1 MSTPHDRLA
10 TLADLR
16 SRWGAAAPRP
26 AVEVFGALAVA
37 PLPAMRPGERGIAPA
52 ALPAEEPGALPGGT
66 PARPVP
72 LPGGADLPAVAP
84 RPDRSGT
91 GAVVPTGFAAL
102 DALLGAG
109 GLARPLTAT
118 LAGDPGSGRTTLA
131 LRVAA
136 EAQAAGCLVA
146 YVDAARSLDPVEAA
160 ARGIALDEL
169 VVVSSRGVAEGID
182 LGAELLRSG
191 TVDVLLLD
199 LPDGPTT
206 SGDRLPERLLR
217 LAALARRAGALL
229 VVLQPPGVPQRV
241 AGALAEASGL
251 RLRLRRRAWIR
262 LGREVVGQ
270 RTEVVVEK
278 ERAGP
283 PGRRAELR
291 ILYAEGGARDRC
303 LLRPHLLLDRD
314 RDAIDPH
321 APPSSRLAVA
331 PDRSRALAHGAGG
344 AGGRHPG
351 RGDGDGGAGSGT
363 DRPRRD
369 AVDGQAGP
377 RREPG
382 GAGDGRPPRDAARE
396 RASAGA

>member
-1 MSTPHDRLA
+1 MSTSHDRLA
-10 TLADLR
+10 TLAELR

-37 PLPAMRPGERGIAPA
+37 PLPAGLPGDPEADPRRAPA
-52 ALPAEEPGALPGGT
+52 GVPG
-66 PARPVP
+66 RPVP
-72 LPGGADLPAVAP
+72 LPGGVALPEPAP
-84 RPDRSGT
+84 RPDRAGI
-91 GAVVPTGFAAL
+91 GAVLPTGFAAL

-109 GLARPLTAT
+109 GLSRPLTAT

-146 YVDAARSLDPVEAA
+146 YVDGARSLDPVEAA
-160 ARGIALDEL
+160 ARGVRLDEF
-169 VVVSSRGVAEGID
+169 VVVAPRDAAEGID
-182 LGAELLRSG
+182 LGADLLRSG
-191 TVDVLLLD
+191 TVDVLLVD
-199 LPDGPTT
+199 LPDRPAA

-217 LAALARRAGALL
+217 LSAIARRSGALL
-229 VVLQPPGVPQRV
+229 VLLQPPGLPSRTV
-241 AGALAEASGL
+241 GALAEASGL

-283 PGRRAELR
+283 PGRCAELR

-303 LLRPHLLLDRD
+303 LLRDDLLHD

-321 APPSSRLAVA
+321 APPPPRLAGPAHLARAVA
-331 PDRSRALAHGAGG
+331 HGPIGARDRDAGRSDGHRGAGDRPDR
-344 AGGRHPG
+344 PG
-351 RGDGDGGAGSGT
+351 
-363 DRPRRD
+363 RD
-369 AVDGQAGP
+369 AVDRRAGP
-377 RREPG
+377 RGEPG
-382 GAGDGRPPRDAARE
+382 GAGDGRPAPDAARE
-396 RASAGA
+396 RAAARA

>member
-1 MSTPHDRLA
+1 MSTQNDRLA
-10 TLADLR
+10 TFAELR

-37 PLPAMRPGERGIAPA
+37 PLPAGP
-52 ALPAEEPGALPGGT
+52 PGAPGTDPHRVPTGA
-66 PARPVP
+66 PGRPVP
-72 LPGGADLPAVAP
+72 LPGGAALPAPAP
-84 RPDRSGT
+84 RPDRSGI

-109 GLARPLTAT
+109 GLPRPLTAT

-160 ARGIALDEL
+160 ARGVRLDEL
-169 VVVSSRGVAEGID
+169 VVVAPPGAAEGID

-191 TVDVLLLD
+191 SVDVLFVD
-199 LPDGPTT
+199 LPDRPGRP
-206 SGDRLPERLLR
+206 GDRLPDRLLR
-217 LAALARRAGALL
+217 LAAIGRRSGALL
-229 VVLQPPGVPQRV
+229 VLLQPPGLPPRAV
-241 AGALAEASGL
+241 GALAEASGL

-303 LLRPHLLLDRD
+303 LLRDDLLHD

-321 APPSSRLAVA
+321 APSAPRLAGPA
-331 PDRSRALAHGAGG
+331 HRARAIAHGPLGARDRDAGRRVGGDG
-344 AGGRHPG
+344 AGL
-351 RGDGDGGAGSGT
+351 GS

-369 AVDGQAGP
+369 AVDGRAGP
-377 RREPG
+377 RRQPG
-382 GAGDGRPPRDAARE
+382 GAGDGRPARDAARE
-396 RASAGA
+396 RAPARA

>member
-26 AVEVFGALAVA
+26 AAEVFGALAIA
-37 PLPAMRPGERGIAPA
+37 PLPAGSPGDREADPRPAPA
-52 ALPAEEPGALPGGT
+52 GPPG
-66 PARPVP
+66 RPVP
-72 LPGGADLPAVAP
+72 LPGGTALPAPAP
-84 RPDRSGT
+84 RPDRSGV

-146 YVDAARSLDPVEAA
+146 YVDGARSLDPVEAA
-160 ARGIALDEL
+160 ARGVRLDEL
-169 VVVSSRGVAEGID
+169 VVVVPHGAAEGID
-182 LGAELLRSG
+182 LGADLLRSG
-191 TVDVLLLD
+191 AVDVLLVD
-199 LPDGPTT
+199 LPDGP
-206 SGDRLPERLLR
+206 SAPGDRLPERLLR
-217 LAALARRAGALL
+217 LSAIARRAGALL
-229 VVLQPPGVPQRV
+229 VLLQPAWMPSRA

-251 RLRLRRRAWIR
+251 RLRLRRRAWIH

-303 LLRPHLLLDRD
+303 LLRDHLLHD

-321 APPSSRLAVA
+321 APAAPLLAGPAHRARAVA
-331 PDRSRALAHGAGG
+331 HGPVGARDRDA
-344 AGGRHPG
+344 G
-351 RGDGDGGAGSGT
+351 RGDGHVGALLGS

-369 AVDGQAGP
+369 ALDGQGRP
-377 RREPG
+377 RGEPG
-382 GAGDGRPPRDAARE
+382 GAGDGRPARDAARE

>member
-1 MSTPHDRLA
+1 MSTPADRLA

-26 AVEVFGALAVA
+26 AVEVFGALAIA
-37 PLPAMRPGERGIAPA
+37 PLPSRPEEPGIAPA
-52 ALPAEEPGALPGGT
+52 GLPADE

-72 LPGGADLPAVAP
+72 LPGGAGLPAAAP
-84 RPDRSGT
+84 RPDRTGT

-131 LRVAA
+131 LRIAA

-160 ARGIALDEL
+160 ARGVRLDEL
-169 VVVSSRGVAEGID
+169 VVVAPRGVAEGMD
-182 LGAELLRSG
+182 LGADLLRSG

-199 LPDGPTT
+199 LPDGPLAA
-206 SGDRLPERLLR
+206 GDRIPERLLR
-217 LAALARRAGALL
+217 LAAIARRAGALL
-229 VVLQPPGVPQRV
+229 VVLQPPGIPQRV

-303 LLRPHLLLDRD
+303 LLRPHLLADRD

-321 APPSSRLAVA
+321 AHPSSRLAHA
-331 PDRSRALAHGAGG
+331 PDRSRAVPHGTGS
-344 AGGRHPG
+344 AGGRDAG
-351 RGDGDGGAGSGT
+351 RGDGHGGPGLGA

-369 AVDGQAGP
+369 AVDGRAGP

-382 GAGDGRPPRDAARE
+382 GAGDGRPARDAARE

>member
-1 MSTPHDRLA
+1 MSTPTDRLA

-37 PLPAMRPGERGIAPA
+37 PLPAVRPGEHDAG
-52 ALPAEEPGALPGGT
+52 PGGF
-66 PARPVP
+66 PGEGPGRPVP
-72 LPGGADLPAVAP
+72 LPGGAALPAPAP
-84 RPDRSGT
+84 RPDRSEV

-109 GLARPLTAT
+109 GLSRPLTAT

-146 YVDAARSLDPVEAA
+146 YVDGARSLDPVEAA
-160 ARGIALDEL
+160 ARGVRLDEL
-169 VVVSSRGVAEGID
+169 VVVAPHDATEGID
-182 LGAELLRSG
+182 LGADLLRSG
-191 TVDVLLLD
+191 AVDVLLVD
-199 LPDGPTT
+199 LPDRPVV

-217 LAALARRAGALL
+217 LSAIVRRSGALL
-229 VVLQPPGVPQRV
+229 VLLQPPGLPSRV
-241 AGALAEASGL
+241 TGALAEASGL

-303 LLRPHLLLDRD
+303 LLRDDLLHD

-321 APPSSRLAVA
+321 APSAPRLAGPVHRARAVA
-331 PDRSRALAHGAGG
+331 HGSGSTGDRDAGWGDGHRGAGLGPDR
-344 AGGRHPG
+344 PG
-351 RGDGDGGAGSGT
+351 
-363 DRPRRD
+363 RD
-369 AVDGQAGP
+369 AVDGRPGP
-377 RREPG
+377 RGESG
-382 GAGDGRPPRDAARE
+382 GAGDGCPARDAARE
-396 RASAGA
+396 RAPARA

>member
-1 MSTPHDRLA
+1 MSTPTDRLA

-26 AVEVFGALAVA
+26 AVEVFGALAIA
-37 PLPAMRPGERGIAPA
+37 PLPAVEPSGPGAVPGHG
-52 ALPAEEPGALPGGT
+52 PAEGQG
-66 PARPVP
+66 RPVP
-72 LPGGADLPAVAP
+72 LPGGAGLPVPAP
-84 RPDRSGT
+84 RPDRSGI
-91 GAVVPTGFAAL
+91 GAIVPTGFAAL

-131 LRVAA
+131 LRIVA

-146 YVDAARSLDPVEAA
+146 YVDGARSLDPVEAA
-160 ARGIALDEL
+160 ARGVRLDEL
-169 VVVSSRGVAEGID
+169 VVVVPHGAAEGID

-191 TVDVLLLD
+191 AMDVLLVD
-199 LPDGPTT
+199 LPERP
-206 SGDRLPERLLR
+206 SAPGDRLPERLLR
-217 LAALARRAGALL
+217 LSAIARRAGALL
-229 VVLQPPGVPQRV
+229 VLLQPPGMPSRA

-251 RLRLRRRAWIR
+251 RLRLRRRAWVR

-303 LLRPHLLLDRD
+303 LLRDDLLHD

-321 APPSSRLAVA
+321 APPAPLLAGPAHRARAVA
-331 PDRSRALAHGAGG
+331 HGPVGARDRDA
-344 AGGRHPG
+344 G
-351 RGDGDGGAGSGT
+351 RGGGHGDPGLRA

-369 AVDGQAGP
+369 AVDGRSRP
-377 RREPG
+377 RGEPG
-382 GAGDGRPPRDAARE
+382 GAGDGCPARDAARE
-396 RASAGA
+396 RASARA